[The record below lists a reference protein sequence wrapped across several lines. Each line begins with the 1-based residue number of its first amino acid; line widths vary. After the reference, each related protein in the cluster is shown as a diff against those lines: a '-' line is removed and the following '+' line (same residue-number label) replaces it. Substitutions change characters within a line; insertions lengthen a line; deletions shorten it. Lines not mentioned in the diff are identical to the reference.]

1 MKVYPAVIIFL
12 STSSYSTESDPPVL
26 VSAYSDLMLA
36 LDAGIT
42 YKAA

>member
-12 STSSYSTESDPPVL
+12 STPAYSTESDPPVR
-26 VSAYSDLMLA
+26 APTYSELMLA